1 MRGHTG
7 EVQQSL
13 DLGLVKWF
21 ESELGGK
28 GDDPVVPSHGGSVE
42 GDPRRL
48 RNVESADD
56 AVRVTASVS
65 IPAHELEWRFGP
77 SGGPGGQHANRAHTR
92 AEVRFDIESSPSLTE
107 GQRNRLMKKFGSV
120 VVVSADDE
128 RSQLRNRRLA
138 VDRLRLR
145 LADAL
150 VIEKHRRPTRPG
162 RGAVERRLDA
172 KRRQASRKQDRR
184 PNLDD

>member
-1 MRGHTG
+1 MDG
-7 EVQQSL
+7 
-13 DLGLVKWF
+13 
-21 ESELGGK
+21 SE
-28 GDDPVVPSHGGSVE
+28 
-42 GDPRRL
+42 
-48 RNVESADD
+48 D
-56 AVRVTASVS
+56 ALRVTASVC
-65 IPAHELEWRFGP
+65 IPANELEWRFGP

-92 AEVRFDIESSPSLTE
+92 AEVRFDIGNSPSLTE
-107 GQRNRLMKKFGSV
+107 GQRNRIMAKLGTAV
-120 VVVSADDE
+120 LVVSADDE

-138 VDRLRLR
+138 LDRLRLR

-184 PNLDD
+184 RNFED